1 MRRNV
6 VIGAVVAAIVVV
18 VVLLVSGGSSGSS
31 GYVVR
36 AIFDNG
42 GFMVKG
48 EQVRV
53 AGANVGEIES
63 VGVTLPGEVDSY
75 EGGKERKIAGKAVI
89 VMKITNPGFQDFRS
103 DASCLIRPQSLI
115 GEKFVDCNPTIPRAP
130 GSPPAPPL
138 KQIPSGRPGA
148 GQYLLPLENNSTSVD
163 PDLIND
169 INKLPYAQRFR
180 LIFNELG
187 AGLAGRGSDIEAA
200 VKRAN
205 PVLRDVTRLIGKLNA
220 QRDQLTR
227 LASDS
232 EKILGPLSRE
242 RAHVAGFFTNA
253 GAAAQASSE
262 RGADLEASL
271 RKFPAFLREFRLTM
285 RSLQGFSDAATPV
298 FTDLGKAAPSFTEA
312 TRELAPFS
320 AASTVSLKS
329 LGASGEI
336 AGPTLRA
343 ADPIVTK
350 TRDLAQSGAG
360 PTTKLAKFLGSVK
373 ETRGWNFLVDL
384 IYNGTAST
392 NGFDKYGHFLR
403 SFVTLTNCVEY
414 EIRESSSCSA
424 KFTGLNAGTSAIS
437 TTELARILEEEEA
450 GEAGGTLARPGT
462 ASAAVAPPTKSS
474 PPAAT
479 PALGQGRRLGA
490 KATTLPAPR
499 RRALLDYLLGP

>member
-6 VIGAVVAAIVVV
+6 AIGAVIAAIVVAI
-18 VVLLVSGGSSGSS
+18 VLVSSGGSGGG
-31 GYVVR
+31 GYTVR

-75 EGGKERKIAGKAVI
+75 EGGKEQKIAGKAVI
-89 VMKITNPGFQDFRS
+89 VMNIADPGFQDFRS

-115 GEKFVDCNPTIPRAP
+115 GEKFVDCRPTVPRAP

-138 KQIPSGRPGA
+138 KQVPSGQPGA

-187 AGLAGRGSDIEAA
+187 AGLAGRGADIEAA

-205 PVLRDVTRLIGKLNA
+205 PVLRDVTRLIGKLNS
-220 QRDQLTR
+220 QRDRLTQ

-329 LGASGEI
+329 LGATGEI

-343 ADPIVTK
+343 ADPVVIK
-350 TRDLAQSGAG
+350 TRDLAQSGAS
-360 PTTKLAKFLGSVK
+360 PTTKLAKFLFSVEERK
-373 ETRGWNFLVDL
+373 GWNRLVSL
-384 IYNGTAST
+384 IYNGTAAT

-403 SFVTLTNCVEY
+403 SLVTLTNCPEY

-424 KFTGLNAGTSAIS
+424 KFTGPNAGASAIS
-437 TTELARILEEEEA
+437 ETDLARVLEEERATE
-450 GEAGGTLARPGT
+450 GGGTFAR
-462 ASAAVAPPTKSS
+462 SAAPSATVAPSTES
-474 PPAAT
+474 PPSASN
-479 PALGQGRRLGA
+479 PALGEGRRLGA
-490 KATTLPAPR
+490 RATLPAPR